1 MLLRIIGVSI
11 GRLSSL
17 SAEVNMSTPP
27 EHTPEYSE
35 IENVIHAFYEK
46 VIGHPQLGHFFKHI
60 DNFAEHEKRIVDF
73 WWISMGG
80 KLEQPPKIDMI
91 GKHFPL
97 GIQQAD
103 LEIWLA
109 LFSETL
115 EQELDES
122 KAVFWMDKVLII
134 AARLKQIVIDN
145 QAMGVQI
152 TEK

>member
-1 MLLRIIGVSI
+1 MGGVSI
-11 GRLSSL
+11 GRLSSDG
-17 SAEVNMSTPP
+17 AEVNMSNTPDY
-27 EHTPEYSE
+27 TE
-35 IENVIHAFYEK
+35 IENVIHCFYEK
-46 VIGHPQLGHFFKHI
+46 LIVHPQLGHFFAHI
-60 DNFAEHEKRIVDF
+60 ENFAEHEKRIVDF

-80 KLEQPPKIDMI
+80 KLKQPPKIDMI

-97 GIQQAD
+97 GIKQAD

-115 EQELDES
+115 EQQLNES
-122 KAVFWMDKVLII
+122 KSIYWMDKVLII

-152 TEK
+152 KEK